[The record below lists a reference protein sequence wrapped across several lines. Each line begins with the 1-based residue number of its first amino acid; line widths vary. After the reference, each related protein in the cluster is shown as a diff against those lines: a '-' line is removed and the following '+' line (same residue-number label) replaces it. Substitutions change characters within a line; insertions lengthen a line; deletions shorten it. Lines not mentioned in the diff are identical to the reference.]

1 MPQGRLWERWGLS
14 LILLLGFLL
23 AIVGWQSF
31 EELKG
36 FWPGLAKHI
45 FEAIAIATF
54 IGLTVEQFL
63 KKQFA
68 KEVFFASVGYVLP
81 EELRPEMRWLC
92 ELDDFCT
99 QDTMRCTLTPIG
111 TNSVRFHVH
120 RTQVLKNIG
129 AGTHDVKVGLGID
142 EWFREESP
150 SRIKK
155 LTILQKGNTWPPGD
169 QLRSEHI
176 GKIDCGLNIAGGNL
190 KITLQ
195 KDEDATII
203 SEFEECYPRNGYFHM
218 LIKYPERSQDNRSL
232 SR

>member
-31 EELKG
+31 EELKS

-81 EELRPEMRWLC
+81 EELRPEMRCCVNWTI
-92 ELDDFCT
+92 F
-99 QDTMRCTLTPIG
+99 
-111 TNSVRFHVH
+111 VR
-120 RTQVLKNIG
+120 RTQCGVHSLPLEQTPFGFTFIG
-129 AGTHDVKVGLGID
+129 RK
-142 EWFREESP
+142 F
-150 SRIKK
+150 
-155 LTILQKGNTWPPGD
+155 
-169 QLRSEHI
+169 
-176 GKIDCGLNIAGGNL
+176 
-190 KITLQ
+190 
-195 KDEDATII
+195 
-203 SEFEECYPRNGYFHM
+203 
-218 LIKYPERSQDNRSL
+218 
-232 SR
+232 